1 MKPARSPARY
11 SAALATSSSVPIR
24 AIGRNERTNCI
35 AYFLQLMS
43 IQTSFIAR
51 ARVRS
56 AQRLLETTRLDVEQV
71 AAHCGFGP
79 PQCCA
84 SISPLSSGRA
94 Q

>member
-43 IQTSFIAR
+43 IQTSFMSITAPSR
-51 ARVRS
+51 RLPALLPVSICAFIWS
-56 AQRLLETTRLDVEQV
+56 AVTSAPKPQRQLPEL
-71 AAHCGFGP
+71 P
-79 PQCCA
+79 
-84 SISPLSSGRA
+84 
-94 Q
+94 